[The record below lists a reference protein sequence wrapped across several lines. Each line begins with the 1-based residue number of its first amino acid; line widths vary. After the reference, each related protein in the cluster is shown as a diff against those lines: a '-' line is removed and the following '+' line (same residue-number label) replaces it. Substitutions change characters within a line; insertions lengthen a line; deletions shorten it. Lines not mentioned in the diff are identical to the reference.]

1 MGLGLG
7 LRVGHRRSAPEGIHS
22 EFFES
27 FRAKSL
33 VVLVD
38 CYWLLLALKIV
49 EIELIKIMDNSRL
62 PLDLIYFLIFFRD
75 INVSYRFQTLSID
88 LGLSHLRKNH

>member
-33 VVLVD
+33 VVLID
-38 CYWLLLALKIV
+38 SIGCYWFLKIV
-49 EIELIKIMDNSRL
+49 EIELMKIMDNSR
-62 PLDLIYFLIFFRD
+62 Y
-75 INVSYRFQTLSID
+75 
-88 LGLSHLRKNH
+88 H